1 MGVNLES
8 ALGETERSGVVV
20 FGVDRR
26 AANEFERASVLRKLG
41 ESTSLALAEPHRP
54 VGESFLTAEGR
65 AGLLTTGVIT
75 GREVR
80 RILPSVL
87 LILALGSGKFQF
99 ASTGAPADACE
110 LAEPKRRLRDWGTVC
125 EAERIG
131 EDTTGVDVLVGSTPG
146 RRCSDDAIIFIS

>member
-1 MGVNLES
+1 MDLEL
-8 ALGETERSGVVV
+8 ALGETERSGVAA
-20 FGVDRR
+20 FGVDKR
-26 AANEFERASVLRKLG
+26 AANELERASVLRKLG
-41 ESTSLALAEPHRP
+41 ESTSLPLVELHKP

-65 AGLLTTGVIT
+65 TGLLTTGVIT
-75 GREVR
+75 GRDGR
-80 RILPSVL
+80 RMLPSEL

-125 EAERIG
+125 EAERTG
-131 EDTTGVDVLVGSTPG
+131 EDTMGADVLVGSTPG